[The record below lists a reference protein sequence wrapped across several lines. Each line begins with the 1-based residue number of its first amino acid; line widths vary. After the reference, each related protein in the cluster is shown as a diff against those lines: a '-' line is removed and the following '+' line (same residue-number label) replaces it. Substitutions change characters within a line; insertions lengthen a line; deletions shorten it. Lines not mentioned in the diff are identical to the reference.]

1 MTAPV
6 EETDLVAYVD
16 GQLDLARRIEVEA
29 WLAANPAAAA
39 RVMTDLSLRDT
50 LQFEFAQVGTS
61 PSAPAFDGARRLGRG
76 LRWRSVMLRVRRAA
90 AILLLL
96 GAGWASHAWLGV
108 TGAGPVAAAP
118 ALPLYADEAIDAHR
132 TTMLR
137 DAAGLPALPADE
149 ARAAAALV
157 GIALPA
163 LPAGWSLGAI
173 EVVPWDDGSG
183 IEAVLTSADL
193 GAATLFAAATPEF
206 AVTAP
211 AAVRSGGLAV
221 AYWRVGHQVY
231 ALCADAPAASVLAA
245 AEGLAATL
253 W

>member
-108 TGAGPVAAAP
+108 TGAGPVAAA
-118 ALPLYADEAIDAHR
+118 
-132 TTMLR
+132 
-137 DAAGLPALPADE
+137 
-149 ARAAAALV
+149 LV

-193 GAATLFAAATPEF
+193 GAATLFAAATSEF

>member
-29 WLAANPAAAA
+29 WLAANPVAAA

-50 LQFEFAQVGTS
+50 LQFEFARVGAA

-76 LRWRSVMLRVRRAA
+76 LRWRAVMLRVRRAA

-132 TTMLR
+132 TTLLR
-137 DAAGLPALPADE
+137 DEAGLPALPADE

-157 GIALPA
+157 GIALPT
-163 LPAGWSLGAI
+163 LPAGWSLAAI
-173 EVVPWDDGSG
+173 EIVPWDDGSG
-183 IEAVLTSADL
+183 LEAIMIASGF
-193 GAATLFAAATPEF
+193 GAATLFAATMPSF
-206 AVTAP
+206 AVTSPTVAE
-211 AAVRSGGLAV
+211 AGGVAV
-221 AYWRVGHQVY
+221 AYWQFGHQVY
-231 ALCADAPAASVLAA
+231 ALCAEAPAPSVLAA